1 MEVRYSNW
9 VEQTN
14 KRKHEEALGVQFEI
28 NDEKK
33 KRHRRTANEISRHY
47 KCPVDDC
54 PKSYGSEGSLNQHI
68 KLKHKEYYAAN
79 INSSHLGHSVAG
91 SMSMDSSKDYDEM
104 SDSEEEKKPT
114 KWSQF
119 LC

>member
-1 MEVRYSNW
+1 
-9 VEQTN
+9 
-14 KRKHEEALGVQFEI
+14 
-28 NDEKK
+28 
-33 KRHRRTANEISRHY
+33 
-47 KCPVDDC
+47 
-54 PKSYGSEGSLNQHI
+54 LNQHI

-114 KWSQF
+114 K
-119 LC
+119 